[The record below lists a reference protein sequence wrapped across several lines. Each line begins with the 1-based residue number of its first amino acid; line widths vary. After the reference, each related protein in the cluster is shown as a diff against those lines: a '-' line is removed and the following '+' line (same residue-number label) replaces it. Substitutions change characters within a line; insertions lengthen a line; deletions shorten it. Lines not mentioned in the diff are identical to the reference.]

1 MYISLLRT
9 AHMFYLSGVGEKNN
23 YRLQVLRL
31 VPCLA
36 FTIEPAQ
43 RVQRKPPQNCG
54 LIHAL
59 LASNSL
65 WLAPYSVYEVYSEKK
80 PLVLTLLS
88 YVKAVVLKFFK
99 DFVTTCVN

>member
-1 MYISLLRT
+1 MGIQTLKCIYPSFELHICFTCQVLGKKT
-9 AHMFYLSGVGEKNN
+9 N

-43 RVQRKPPQNCG
+43 HVQRKPPQNCG

-65 WLAPYSVYEVYSEKK
+65 WLAPYSMYEVYSEKK

-88 YVKAVVLKFFK
+88 YVKAVVLKFF
-99 DFVTTCVN
+99 